1 MQQARSGFALALMFW
16 LAMAG
21 AIAQAA
27 DAGKPSLFIN
37 LTAVD
42 PHRVEMALNFGE
54 AAANQGHG
62 VTVFLNIDAVRIA
75 EKDNPMFEKSRS
87 HLERAMKAGATV
99 IACPHCLHYAGLQ
112 ASGLVSGVKEGRPEL
127 TMGALFAPDTRVMSW

>member
-1 MQQARSGFALALMFW
+1 MQQMRASLALFLIFW
-16 LAMAG
+16 MVCGA

-27 DAGKPSLFIN
+27 DTAKPALFVN

-42 PHRVEMALNFGE
+42 PHRIEMALDFCE
-54 AAANQGHG
+54 KAAKRGHP

-75 EKDNPMFEKSRS
+75 EKDNPMFATSRAQLK
-87 HLERAMKAGATV
+87 HVMKAGVEV

-112 ASGLVSGVKEGRPEL
+112 ASSLIAGVKEGSPDL
-127 TMGALFAPDTRVMSW
+127 TMGALFAPDTRVMTW